1 MLRKSLADY
10 YAILGLQPGVSPE
23 TIKRAYR
30 AQVRQ
35 WHPDKFT
42 HDCRLQQKAEA
53 KLKDINEAYAALR
66 DLKWAA
72 PSYAQPSS
80 AGQNARTHTAGN
92 SSAGRTYTAG
102 SSSSGRTYTTAG
114 NSSSGRAYTAPGSS
128 SSGKTYTTPGTNSSS
143 YQSTRTDTE
152 PRTTWHSAPVPPG
165 RRTSQIPRWAP
176 IVFLYGLLLLANLF
190 NSTSSHSAPATFSGT
205 PPTTPQFI
213 HIKPLTSTQTPLDQ
227 YNWQDSAAPR
237 KKARVQFPTP
247 LLSDRDMTK
256 LQRELFDRAAQPQ
269 AFKRKFQPVPVDWPS
284 FKIVDDTPAGKQEVP
299 VSPSP
304 VQITPSVPK

>member
-23 TIKRAYR
+23 TIKRADR

-42 HDCRLQQKAEA
+42 HDCRLQQTAEA

-72 PSYAQPSS
+72 PSYTQPSS
-80 AGQNARTHTAGN
+80 AGQNARRYTEGN
-92 SSAGRTYTAG
+92 SNASRTYTAG
-102 SSSSGRTYTTAG
+102 STSSGRTYTTAG
-114 NSSSGRAYTAPGSS
+114 NSSSGRAYTASGSS
-128 SSGKTYTTPGTNSSS
+128 SSGKRYTTPGTNSSS

-152 PRTTWHSAPVPPG
+152 PRTTWPVPPG
-165 RRTSQIPRWAP
+165 RRTSPILRWAP
-176 IVFLYGLLLLANLF
+176 IVLLYGLLMLGNLF

-213 HIKPLTSTQTPLDQ
+213 HIKPLTSTPTPLDQ

-247 LLSDRDMTK
+247 GLSDRDMAK
-256 LQRELFDRAAQPQ
+256 IHRALFGMAAQPQ

-284 FKIVDDTPAGKQEVP
+284 FKIVDDTPAGKQEVL